1 MMKNVYY
8 FILNSLFVWK
18 IFFFFLNF
26 LMGSM
31 IPESQNRVTKTK
43 LRIMTSQK
51 ELLTLKFYLF

>member
-1 MMKNVYY
+1 
-8 FILNSLFVWK
+8 
-18 IFFFFLNF
+18 
-26 LMGSM
+26 MGSM